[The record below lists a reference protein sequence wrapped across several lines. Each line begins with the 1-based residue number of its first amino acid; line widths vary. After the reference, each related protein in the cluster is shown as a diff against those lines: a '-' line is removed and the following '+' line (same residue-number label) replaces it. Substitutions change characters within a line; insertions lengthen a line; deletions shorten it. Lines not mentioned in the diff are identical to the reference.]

1 MPEIAEYR
9 MPRLRLKE
17 ASMRMVFFGFAVAA
31 ITANG
36 SALGQT
42 WPTKPIRAIVPF
54 TAGSASDIVPRTVF
68 ERLSGE
74 LGQSII
80 VENRSGAGGTI
91 GAAAVA
97 RSEPDGYTILANSSA
112 HTIVPL
118 LYPNTPYDPARD
130 FAAIIPLGSMP
141 NVLVVA
147 PSKGFRSLQALVAAA
162 KASPGSIVYASGGV
176 GSATHFSAERF
187 RLSAGIEGI
196 HVPFRGAPE
205 AFTETMAGRVD
216 FYFGSLTPALPLI
229 REGKLLALAVS
240 TPKRAP
246 ALSDIPTT
254 LEEGFVDSSSTVW
267 IGMFA
272 PARTPPAIIDRLHR
286 ATLKVLQAT
295 SMKEKLAKL
304 GVDPMAM
311 TPSEFD
317 EFVRAEISS
326 NEVVIKYLR

>member
-1 MPEIAEYR
+1 
-9 MPRLRLKE
+9 
-17 ASMRMVFFGFAVAA
+17 MRMVLLGFTVAT
-31 ITANG
+31 IVANA
-36 SALGQT
+36 SALGQA

-54 TAGSASDIVPRTVF
+54 TAGSASDIVPRAVF
-68 ERLSGE
+68 EQLSGA

-80 VENRSGAGGTI
+80 VENRPGAGGTI

-97 RSEPDGYTILANSSA
+97 RSEPDGYTILANSSS
-112 HTIVPL
+112 HTIVPW

-130 FAAIIPLGSMP
+130 FAAIIPLGNMP

-147 PSKGFRSLQALVAAA
+147 PSKGFRSLQDLVAAA
-162 KASPGSIVYASGGV
+162 RARPGSIVYASGGV
-176 GSATHFSAERF
+176 GSATHFSVERF
-187 RLSAGIEGI
+187 RLSAGIEGV

-205 AFTETMAGRVD
+205 AFTEAMAGRVD

-229 REGKLLALAVS
+229 REGKLLGLAVS
-240 TPKRAP
+240 TPKRAS
-246 ALSDIPTT
+246 ALPDVPTT
-254 LEEGFVDSSSTVW
+254 LEEGFDDSASTVW

-272 PARTPPAIIDRLHR
+272 PTRTPRAIIDRLHQ

-295 SMKEKLAKL
+295 SMKERLAKL
-304 GVDPMAM
+304 GVDAMVM

-326 NEVVIKYLR
+326 NGVVVKSANISANDNR